1 MPDNDRPVSPVNGVP
16 LPEGTQFQQEINANQ
31 TDDQFTLFNI
41 DFDLDFDLSDFE
53 IIDKLTEHMGETP
66 KPQERILQPRID
78 KDEILH
84 TVMFDNAKAFAKQ
97 ICLEPHTRTFAWVS
111 GNFIFGDILEAL
123 VTKRRVGIKRLYVAS
138 LSINQ
143 ENIDSL
149 KNVML
154 LMGSELEKLVLV
166 LSGYF
171 YSHYKYDLVPYMYD
185 ELDDGTDRV
194 QLAFGAWHTKV
205 ITIETVHGHTITIHG
220 SANMRSSNSIEQI
233 MIEVDARDL
242 HDFNAKIMDNI
253 AERFGTINYAADKAR
268 FHRLEGK
275 EAWQTTSKER

>member
-1 MPDNDRPVSPVNGVP
+1 MPDNERPVSPVNGVP
-16 LPEGTQFQQEINANQ
+16 LPEGTPFQQKINANQ
-31 TDDQFTLFNI
+31 TDDQSTIFNI

-53 IIDKLTEHMGETP
+53 IIDKLTEHIGEAP

-97 ICLEPHTRTFAWVS
+97 ISLEPHTRTFAWVS

-154 LMGSELEKLVLV
+154 LMGSEFEKLVLV

-194 QLAFGAWHTKV
+194 QIAFGAWHTKI

-253 AERFGTINYAADKAR
+253 AERFGTINYAADKTR
-268 FHRLEGK
+268 YHRLEGK
-275 EAWQTTSKER
+275 EAWQITSKER